1 MSKSKDIF
9 HCRSALPGFPELAFM
24 SLREAESAGAGPISQ
39 SPYSARILTET
50 LLRHGCP
57 AAQVQALTKGCA
69 DPGSARDQQIDFFP
83 GRILMQDSSGLPV
96 LADIAALIQAAEELG
111 IHTAE
116 AVSIP
121 AQLVVDHA
129 VEVDFWGSADAAERN
144 LEKEME
150 RHASRYRFLKWAHR
164 KFPWLQVT
172 PPGSGICH
180 QLNLEVFASVVSV
193 ANGLAGCDSLLGT
206 DSHTT
211 MVNGL
216 SVFGWGVGGIEA
228 TSVLLGNPVTMPVPT
243 IVGVYLDGRLQ
254 AGVTATDLALS
265 LTAALRKHALVGKIV
280 EFCGPGV
287 AALSVA
293 DRATI
298 ANMAPEYGATMGFF
312 PADQATLAYLA
323 ATGRKDRH
331 IAIAESFLK
340 AQGLFWTPQA
350 PEPVF
355 AERLTFDLDTVRPT
369 VAGPSRPDQK
379 LTLNMVPGTVPASTA
394 ADADGLQNGDVV
406 LAAITS
412 CTNTSNPRLLVG
424 AGLLARK
431 AVARG
436 IGPRPGIKTSLAPGS
451 RIASGILAE
460 AGLQADLDKLGF
472 QIVGYGCTTCM
483 GNSGPLSKG
492 IAEEVTRNHL
502 SVAAVLS
509 GNRNF
514 EGRIHPAARL
524 TYLMSPAMVIA
535 FALAGTVNRDL
546 GQEPLAID
554 PHGVPVYLSDIW
566 PSDAEIDTV
575 LGNADLVGL
584 AEANLDSAAQAPA
597 GWRAIPEGASL
608 TYPWE
613 GEAGFIRKPPFLEPD
628 ASRSLV
634 TGDIHGARALLVL
647 GDAVTTDHI
656 SPVSRI
662 MPDSEAG
669 LWLEQHGVTPSALAS
684 FSARRLNHDA
694 MIRGGFANPMIR
706 NVLADGQEGGFTKL
720 LPDGRILPIHEA
732 AAIYESRG
740 VPRIVIAGDRYGAGS
755 ARDWA
760 AKVTRLLGISAVVAE
775 NFERI
780 HRTNLVAMGVL
791 PLRIARADRESLTGL
806 ETFDVMGLDALS
818 PHQQATLIVRSSTGD
833 RQIPVQCLIENEVE
847 AGWLASGGVLA
858 QMLDAA
864 RKLVA

>member
-1 MSKSKDIF
+1 VLS
-9 HCRSALPGFPELAFM
+9 GFPEISFM
-24 SLREAESAGAGPISQ
+24 NLREAEHAGAGPISRL
-39 SPYSARILTET
+39 PYSARILTEL

-57 AAQVQALTKGCA
+57 AAQVQALTEGCA
-69 DPGSARDQQIDFFP
+69 DPSSTRDQQIDFFP

-129 VEVDFWGSADAAERN
+129 VEVDFWGNADAAARN
-144 LEKEME
+144 LDKEME

-193 ANGLAGCDSLLGT
+193 ENGLAGCDSLLGT

-211 MVNGL
+211 MINGL

-243 IVGVYLDGRLQ
+243 VVGVYLHGRLQ

-265 LTAALRKHALVGKIV
+265 LTTTLRKHALVGKIV
-280 EFCGPGV
+280 EFCGPGLAV
-287 AALSVA
+287 LSVA

-323 ATGRKDRH
+323 ATGRSDRH
-331 IAIAESFLK
+331 VAIVESFLK

-350 PEPVF
+350 PEPIF
-355 AERLTFDLDTVRPT
+355 AQQLTFDLDAVRPT

-379 LTLNMVPGTVPASTA
+379 LTLDMVPKTVPSSTVT
-394 ADADGLQNGDVV
+394 DGDGLKNGDLV

-431 AVARG
+431 AAERG
-436 IGPRPGIKTSLAPGS
+436 LKPRPGIKTSLAPGS

-460 AGLQADLDKLGF
+460 AGLQADLDRLGF
-472 QIVGYGCTTCM
+472 QVVGYGCTTCM
-483 GNSGPLSKG
+483 GNSGPLAPG
-492 IAEEVTRNHL
+492 IAEEVARKHL

-524 TYLMSPAMVIA
+524 TYLMSPAMVVA

-546 GQEPLAID
+546 SEEPLATD
-554 PHGVPVYLSDIW
+554 PYGEPVYLSDIW
-566 PSDAEIDTV
+566 PSDTEIDAV
-575 LGNADLVGL
+575 VESADLIGL
-584 AEANLDSAAQAPA
+584 ADANRDSAALAPD
-597 GWRAIPEGASL
+597 GWRDIPEGTSL

-628 ASRSLV
+628 VSRPLV
-634 TGDIHGARALLVL
+634 AGNIYGARALLVL

-662 MPDSEAG
+662 LPDSQAG
-669 LWLEQHGVTPSALAS
+669 LWLEQHGVTSAALAS

-706 NVLADGQEGGFTKL
+706 NGLADGREGGFTKL
-720 LPDGRILPIHEA
+720 LPEGQLLPIHEA

-760 AKVTRLLGISAVVAE
+760 AKVTRLLGITAVVAE

-791 PLRIARADRESLTGL
+791 PLRITRADRLGLTGL
-806 ETFDVMGLDALS
+806 ETFDVTGLDVLS
-818 PHQQATLIVRSSTGD
+818 PHRQATLVVRGPVGE
-833 RQIPVQCLIENEVE
+833 RQIPVQCLIENDVE
-847 AGWLASGGVLA
+847 AGWLACGGVLA